1 MKKPVVDLLF
11 EKALVALKTNRSIE
25 DWANSAGIRLYS
37 NQVEIINTI
46 LKEQADN
53 ITILA
58 ARSAGKT
65 YSVALAMMKLCIDN
79 PGYSVIFFAPKQAQS
94 TRILDQIR
102 RICDRCKD
110 TLAKEIDW
118 EHSNQ
123 NKYRFYNGSFMI
135 SLSSASSNQEG
146 FHCFTKGTLI
156 TLADGSK
163 KPVEEISIGDV
174 VLSRNKQT
182 DALQSNMVLATGS
195 RIPDE
200 PLYEVSYEI
209 NGEVKTLRC
218 TGSHKF
224 YTKNRSE
231 VQAKA
236 LTDGDQLISTAEANV
251 IGVRKLD
258 TIEPVYNFTVAE
270 DHNYFANDV
279 NVSNCDCAVLDES
292 HQIDTDFYNTKISPM
307 LKAAV
312 HPKVIKIGITV
323 GRNHFYESCN
333 NPTWTHLVYPWD
345 KCPNLYNAGTIMVD
359 GVAYPKTIINDMPLS
374 YKKARFPNHPEL
386 HFPSENNIDEDTFD
400 TQYEMKWIDSR
411 NTFLTE
417 QDLED
422 MVGDHPYM
430 MHGVDGE
437 DYYFGL
443 DLAGGL
449 LINQGLNRDY
459 SSLVIVRKLD
469 DGMKQVVHCEEW
481 QGDIVEQMEDMV
493 AWIHPQTGRFKC
505 RFGTADYGSLGPA
518 VVDML
523 IHSGIKIAG
532 IRYRSSEPT
541 TGMPY
546 KTAIFDNL
554 FTELRNGYFKY
565 PDQHAMLTNYL
576 LKKHMEEWQYLER
589 KVNTN
594 GNVQIAAPQGTTIH
608 DDCCN
613 ATCLAVWAADRMQE
627 ELRRLERNRMSAKM
641 CSPILSGYT
650 TANRFSRQTSMP
662 SHIQSLFGGKKR

>member
-37 NQVEIINTI
+37 NQVEIINTVM
-46 LKEQADN
+46 KDRADN

-65 YSVALAMMKLCIDN
+65 YAVALATMKLCIDN
-79 PGYSVIFFAPKQAQS
+79 PGYSVIFFAPKQAQA

-123 NKYRFYNGSFMI
+123 NKYRFYNGSFMVC
-135 SLSSASSNQEG
+135 LSSAPGSQQEG
-146 FHCFTKGTLI
+146 FH
-156 TLADGSK
+156 
-163 KPVEEISIGDV
+163 
-174 VLSRNKQT
+174 
-182 DALQSNMVLATGS
+182 
-195 RIPDE
+195 
-200 PLYEVSYEI
+200 
-209 NGEVKTLRC
+209 
-218 TGSHKF
+218 
-224 YTKNRSE
+224 
-231 VQAKA
+231 
-236 LTDGDQLISTAEANV
+236 
-251 IGVRKLD
+251 
-258 TIEPVYNFTVAE
+258 
-270 DHNYFANDV
+270 
-279 NVSNCDCAVLDES
+279 CDCAVLDES

-430 MHGVDGE
+430 MHGLEGE

-565 PDQHAMLTNYL
+565 PEQHAMLTNYL